1 MPQLDITTYTA
12 QLFWLF
18 LSFGIL
24 LAGFWTLLPRLS
36 RALEARATHISNL
49 VDQARIV
56 EERTEILLDA
66 QEERLAAAKRDA
78 KQKMRQEIET
88 VHDSLYQE
96 KQRVSSE
103 IAHIFHREKSV
114 IEKDFSEARARLDH
128 ETPTLGKELLN
139 KATSAYMK
147 KRAKQGRSS

>member
-24 LAGFWTLLPRLS
+24 LAGFWALLPRLS
-36 RALEARATHISNL
+36 RALEARATHISSL
-49 VDQARIV
+49 VHQARVV

-66 QEERLAAAKRDA
+66 QEERLAAARRDA
-78 KQKMRQEIET
+78 KQKMRQKIET
-88 VHDSLYQE
+88 AHDWLYQE

-114 IEKDFSEARARLDH
+114 IERDFAEARARLDH
-128 ETPTLGKELLN
+128 ETPALGKELFN
-139 KATSAYMK
+139 KATSAYTE
-147 KRAKQGRSS
+147 KRAKQDSSS